1 MPTRD
6 RQPNAR
12 QQQATL
18 RREQILETALRLFA
32 EQGFAAT
39 STRQIARAIG
49 VTEGLIFHYFP
60 SKEALFSAILESGH
74 SFRGELSTLLQHA
87 EGRPVAEVLHQLARG
102 WLATLRRERR
112 LTVVFFSEAQI
123 NPQVGAAL
131 RDAIEQA
138 VSHLGA
144 YLTLRIAAAE
154 LRPDLPVATSARMLL
169 SSIMI
174 FFTFNHELTDAEW
187 EARAETFVAELVAI
201 WLRGAQA

>member
-1 MPTRD
+1 MPTLE
-6 RQPNAR
+6 RQLTAR
-12 QQQATL
+12 QQQAAQ
-18 RREQILETALRLFA
+18 RREQIRETALRLFA

-39 STRQIARAIG
+39 STRQIAREVG

-87 EGRPVAEVLHQLARG
+87 EGRPTKEVLYQLAQG

-112 LTVVFFSEAQI
+112 LTVVFFSEAQT

-131 RDAIEQA
+131 RDAIEEA
-138 VSHLGA
+138 VGHLGV
-144 YLTLRIAAAE
+144 YLTLRIGAGE

-174 FFTFNHELTDAEW
+174 FFTFNHELAAAEW
-187 EARAETFVAELVAI
+187 EARAETFVTELVSI
-201 WLRGAQA
+201 WLRGAQT

>member
-1 MPTRD
+1 MPSHD
-6 RQPNAR
+6 HQPSAR
-12 QQQATL
+12 QQQAIL

-39 STRQIARAIG
+39 STRQIAREVG

-74 SFRGELSTLLQHA
+74 SFRGELSALLQHA
-87 EGRPVAEVLHQLARG
+87 ASRPTADVLLQLARG
-102 WLATLRRERR
+102 WLSTLRRERR

-131 RDAIEQA
+131 RDAIEAA
-138 VSHLGA
+138 VSHLSA
-144 YLTLRIAAAE
+144 YLAARIGAGE
-154 LRPDLPVATSARMLL
+154 LRPGLPVSTSARMLL

-174 FFTFNHELTDAEW
+174 FFTFNHELADAEW
-187 EARAETFVAELVAI
+187 EARAEAFAGELVDV
-201 WLRGAQA
+201 WLGGAQA